1 MQFAFSLPYQYT
13 FAMCIQYI
21 EENCH
26 LYYPVPPKLPHP
38 NTLKTPDDYPEEQE
52 RLRIIAEKKRLKE
65 AKKAAK
71 LAGAEAHD
79 VGPSSKKKRKL
90 KKKSAS
96 PPHASSDDEEKARQE
111 HAALEDSLKDESNAA
126 HDESGSEATAEPDP
140 APPKKQKLRIPLKK
154 KPGEKPV
161 AKGIS
166 IQDPK
171 DKPSARPTIDL
182 SNLVVAKPL
191 ASKPPADALNTERRS
206 KQRQDPAKHQSAK
219 AAAPVKPKKSASSN
233 PSAKR
238 KLTEEELRQKDLAE
252 ALERNILVRSSV
264 EKKKAD
270 EEAARKQKE
279 LDSARLAAEKAETKR
294 KLAEAAK
301 NEEQAAAEAKQLADS
316 EAKRKATLDSLSTK
330 KAEKAARASQKKSVV
345 DLT

>member
-1 MQFAFSLPYQYT
+1 MSTELGFGNESPNLDHINEAERSAPKKKGGRAKETNNARGIPESIRLALGYDTPPEETSDQRKNRLQNIRRYWAVRWYKYKSIPDWKWAMQFAFSPPFQYT
-13 FAMCIQYI
+13 SAMCSQYI
-21 EENCH
+21 EENRH

-38 NTLKTPDDYPEEQE
+38 NTLKTPDDYLEEQE
-52 RLRIIAEKKRLKE
+52 RLRIAAEKKRLKD

-71 LAGAEAHD
+71 VADAEAHE

-96 PPHASSDDEEKARQE
+96 PPHASSDNEEQARQE
-111 HAALEDSLKDESNAA
+111 QAALEDSLKDESNAT
-126 HDESGSEATAEPDP
+126 DEKSGSEADDESDP

-206 KQRQDPAKHQSAK
+206 KQRQDPAKQQPAKASAATKPKQSA
-219 AAAPVKPKKSASSN
+219 PTN

-238 KLTEEELRQKDLAE
+238 KLTE
-252 ALERNILVRSSV
+252 
-264 EKKKAD
+264 
-270 EEAARKQKE
+270 
-279 LDSARLAAEKAETKR
+279 
-294 KLAEAAK
+294 
-301 NEEQAAAEAKQLADS
+301 
-316 EAKRKATLDSLSTK
+316 
-330 KAEKAARASQKKSVV
+330 
-345 DLT
+345 

>member
-1 MQFAFSLPYQYT
+1 MQFAFSPPFQYT
-13 FAMCIQYI
+13 SAMCSQYI
-21 EENCH
+21 EENRH

-38 NTLKTPDDYPEEQE
+38 NTLKKPDDYPEEKE
-52 RLRIIAEKKRLKE
+52 RLRIAAEKKRLKDT
-65 AKKAAK
+65 KKAAK
-71 LAGAEAHD
+71 VADAEAHE

-96 PPHASSDDEEKARQE
+96 PPHASTDDEEQARQE
-111 HAALEDSLKDESNAA
+111 QAALEDSLKEESNAA
-126 HDESGSEATAEPDP
+126 DNESGSEANDESDL

-161 AKGIS
+161 AKGIK

-206 KQRQDPAKHQSAK
+206 KQRHDPAKQQTAK
-219 AAAPVKPKKSASSN
+219 ASAPVKPKQSAPPN
-233 PSAKR
+233 PLAKR
-238 KLTEEELRQKDLAE
+238 NLTEEELKQKDLAE
-252 ALERNILVRSSV
+252 ALERNILARNSA
-264 EKKKAD
+264 EKKKED
-270 EEAARKQKE
+270 EDAARKQKE

-294 KLAEAAK
+294 KLSEAEK
-301 NEEQAAAEAKQLADS
+301 NEEKAAAEAKQLAEH
-316 EAKRKATLDSLSTK
+316 EAKR
-330 KAEKAARASQKKSVV
+330 
-345 DLT
+345 